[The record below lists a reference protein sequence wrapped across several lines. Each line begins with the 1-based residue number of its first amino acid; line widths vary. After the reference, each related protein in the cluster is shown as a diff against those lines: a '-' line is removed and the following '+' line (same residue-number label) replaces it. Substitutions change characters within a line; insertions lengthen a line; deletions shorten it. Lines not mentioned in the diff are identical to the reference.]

1 MKKNIQLALI
11 LGLLACFAVSA
22 AIIGWRMHENSLRD
36 KEYKLD
42 YFILN
47 QIKYGLLS
55 GDNWTFQLNRIILM
69 KVDSFRFDKENKAVL
84 TKQINGILNRLFDEV
99 DEVLHKKQDKLKD
112 RIKYKIINSF
122 VDIDNFRKEIP
133 RFSRAIIQE
142 LDKSGNKEKLKGL
155 IKEKITDIL
164 AATRQDTLG
173 EQQLI
178 LGKYKYKTKESFNKN
193 IMQLTT
199 EIQLQQ
205 RRYGYLLIG
214 ILLSVL
220 LLWLYIMRHRHL
232 QATSFIFSVLI
243 SFIALFIGV
252 SLPMIE
258 IDARIGTLDLKLLSS
273 NITFYDQVIFY
284 QAKSILDVI
293 HILLVNGGAD
303 TIFVGFLIL
312 LFSVIF
318 PVTKLICTTIYLF
331 LRSRSNAF
339 IRFMAFNS
347 GKWSMADVMVV
358 AIFMAYVGFKSIL
371 DNQLEDITVHNET
384 VNVVTTNRTNLQT
397 GFTIFVAFVLFNLA
411 LAEILKYITKHEVTA
426 KEISERPVKET

>member
-1 MKKNIQLALI
+1 
-11 LGLLACFAVSA
+11 
-22 AIIGWRMHENSLRD
+22 
-36 KEYKLD
+36 
-42 YFILN
+42 
-47 QIKYGLLS
+47 
-55 GDNWTFQLNRIILM
+55 
-69 KVDSFRFDKENKAVL
+69 
-84 TKQINGILNRLFDEV
+84 
-99 DEVLHKKQDKLKD
+99 
-112 RIKYKIINSF
+112 
-122 VDIDNFRKEIP
+122 
-133 RFSRAIIQE
+133 
-142 LDKSGNKEKLKGL
+142 
-155 IKEKITDIL
+155 
-164 AATRQDTLG
+164 
-173 EQQLI
+173 
-178 LGKYKYKTKESFNKN
+178 
-193 IMQLTT
+193 MQLTT